1 MKSFLQ
7 NPSTNLGHLFV
18 TLRRCGQVLAVALI
32 AGLGVASAQGTF
44 GHIAFGGG
52 WQTTFI
58 LVNEDTTTAAS
69 ASLAFYS
76 DSGANLPLPVNG
88 GPAVSPYTADIPP
101 GGSVSVVVG
110 DSGSPNASQGWASLH
125 VTNSVAVN
133 GQAIFRQDLGG
144 GHPVVEAAVPLTGG
158 TPVCILSFWDVEP
171 THYVLV
177 PFDNDTHLTGIAL
190 ANTTS
195 SSISAPIVFQDQTG
209 KSIASDTL
217 NLSAMNHTAYLLTG
231 KYPATAGKT
240 GVIRITLPSGA
251 NPGDLVVLA
260 LLANPNTG
268 TLTTVLP
275 ILQ

>member
-1 MKSFLQ
+1 MFWR
-7 NPSTNLGHLFV
+7 N
-18 TLRRCGQVLAVALI
+18 CQVLAIALI

-44 GHIAFGGG
+44 GHIAYGGG
-52 WQTTFI
+52 WQTTFV

-69 ASLAFYS
+69 ISLAFYS

-88 GPAVSPYTADIPP
+88 GSAVSPYTTNIPA
-101 GGSVSVVVG
+101 GGSISVVVG
-110 DSGSPNASQGWASLH
+110 DNGSPNASQGWASLH

-133 GQAIFRQDLGG
+133 GQAIFRQDLGS
-144 GHPVVEAAVPLTGG
+144 GHPVLESAVPLTGG
-158 TPVCILSFWDVEP
+158 TPVCIFSFWDVEP
-171 THYVLV
+171 NHYVLV
-177 PFDNDTHLTGIAL
+177 PFDNTTNTHLTAIAL

-195 SSISAPIVFQDQTG
+195 STISAPIVFQDQSG
-209 KSIASDTL
+209 NSIASDTL
-217 NLSAMNHTAYLLTG
+217 NLSAMNHTAYVSTS

-240 GVIRITLPSGA
+240 GVIRISLPSGA

-268 TLTTVLP
+268 TLTTLLP